1 MSEEE
6 KKAGRTPEDERRDGE
21 EGESTQSAPKGSPHG
36 AGTPGPV
43 ETKEEHEERIE
54 SGEGD

>member
-6 KKAGRTPEDERRDGE
+6 KKAERTPEDERREGE
-21 EGESTQSAPKGSPHG
+21 EGEGTQSAPKGSPHG

-43 ETKEEHEERIE
+43 ETKEEHEKKIE
-54 SGEGD
+54 SGEGG

>member
-6 KKAGRTPEDERRDGE
+6 KKAERTPEDERREGE
-21 EGESTQSAPKGSPHG
+21 EDQSTQSAPKGSPHG